1 MGYIKSILRNEDEI
15 MKLQQLEYVIAIA
28 QEGSITAAAKKL
40 YQAQPNI
47 SIALKELE
55 SEIGTQIFWRT
66 PNGMVLTPEGEDF
79 LVRAKEIVESMH
91 SLESDYSHRADDTI
105 SLRIEA
111 NISTYMAAALGVWVN
126 SLDPSDKLN
135 IHLIEI
141 PSNKVIDDVSSG
153 RADIGIIRIPSS
165 QLGVYAEQLKSRKL
179 SCRTVTEFTMKLLMR
194 KDHPLAK
201 YDDVPIE
208 ELKKYIQILHGDDEM
223 NLFGKNSVNPE
234 FDEDAPQRTLHVYDR
249 GSKMALMDILKDAYM
264 WVSPMPNTAF
274 APESAVVVK
283 NCSYA
288 NIKMRDLVICKKAN
302 ETNRLIKEF
311 LEFLN
316 VFIDRAFEQHMY
328 DKRPE

>member
-1 MGYIKSILRNEDEI
+1 

-179 SCRTVTEFTMKLLMR
+179 SYRTVTEFTMKLLMR

>member
-1 MGYIKSILRNEDEI
+1 

-264 WVSPMPNTAF
+264 WVSPMPNTSF

>member
-1 MGYIKSILRNEDEI
+1 

-91 SLESDYSHRADDTI
+91 SLESDYSRRADDTI

>member
-1 MGYIKSILRNEDEI
+1 

-47 SIALKELE
+47 SIALNELE

-105 SLRIEA
+105 ALRIEA
-111 NISTYMAAALGVWVN
+111 NISTYMAAAVGVWVN
-126 SLDPSDKLN
+126 SLDPADKLN

-194 KDHPLAK
+194 ADSPLAK

-208 ELKKYIQILHGDDEM
+208 ELKKYVQILHGDDEM
-223 NLFGKNSVNPE
+223 NLFGKNCVNAE
-234 FDEDAPQRTLHVYDR
+234 FDDDPPHRILHVYDR
-249 GSKMALMDILKDAYM
+249 GSKMALMSILKDAYM
-264 WVSPMPNTAF
+264 WVSPMPNNAF
-274 APESAVVVK
+274 PADAEVVVK
-283 NCSYA
+283 DCSYA
-288 NIKMRDLVICKKAN
+288 NIRMRDLVICKKSSEN
-302 ETNRLIKEF
+302 NRLIKEF

-316 VFIDRAFEQHMY
+316 VFVDKAFG
-328 DKRPE
+328 PEKQS

>member
-1 MGYIKSILRNEDEI
+1 

-316 VFIDRAFEQHMY
+316 VFIDRAFEQHLY

>member
-1 MGYIKSILRNEDEI
+1 

-264 WVSPMPNTAF
+264 CVSPMPNTAF

>member
-1 MGYIKSILRNEDEI
+1 

-153 RADIGIIRIPSS
+153 RSDIGIIRIPSS

>member
-1 MGYIKSILRNEDEI
+1 

-91 SLESDYSHRADDTI
+91 SLESDYSHRADDTV

>member
-1 MGYIKSILRNEDEI
+1 

-249 GSKMALMDILKDAYM
+249 GSKMALIDILKDAYM

>member
-1 MGYIKSILRNEDEI
+1 

-249 GSKMALMDILKDAYM
+249 GSKMALIDILKDAYM

-328 DKRPE
+328 DKRPER

>member
-1 MGYIKSILRNEDEI
+1 

>member
-1 MGYIKSILRNEDEI
+1 
-15 MKLQQLEYVIAIA
+15 
-28 QEGSITAAAKKL
+28 
-40 YQAQPNI
+40 
-47 SIALKELE
+47 
-55 SEIGTQIFWRT
+55 
-66 PNGMVLTPEGEDF
+66 
-79 LVRAKEIVESMH
+79 
-91 SLESDYSHRADDTI
+91 
-105 SLRIEA
+105 
-111 NISTYMAAALGVWVN
+111 MAAAVGVWVN
-126 SLDPSDKLN
+126 SLDPADKLN

-179 SCRTVTEFTMKLLMR
+179 SYRTVTEFTMKLLMR

-208 ELKKYIQILHGDDEM
+208 ELNKYIQILHGDDEM